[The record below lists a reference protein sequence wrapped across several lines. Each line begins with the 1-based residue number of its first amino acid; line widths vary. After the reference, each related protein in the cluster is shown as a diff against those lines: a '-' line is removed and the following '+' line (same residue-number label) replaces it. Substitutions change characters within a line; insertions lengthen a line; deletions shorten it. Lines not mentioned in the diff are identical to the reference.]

1 MNKIQTEIWV
11 PSKKHPGCVEYKG
24 QRNAREVYTEI
35 RDLLKAENLMPD
47 EYFIIGSKF
56 DNINVNVP
64 KVIDVICYAKWG
76 GSEGIYLHVDFI
88 VENTTYNIY
97 EPVNFAVGK
106 SLKETTEAFD
116 RMQYIAGRI
125 YRAFM
130 GDGTVHVRYMK
141 NTDI

>member
-1 MNKIQTEIWV
+1 M
-11 PSKKHPGCVEYKG
+11 
-24 QRNAREVYTEI
+24 
-35 RDLLKAENLMPD
+35 
-47 EYFIIGSKF
+47 
-56 DNINVNVP
+56 
-64 KVIDVICYAKWG
+64 
-76 GSEGIYLHVDFI
+76 DFI

-130 GDGTVHVRYMK
+130 GDGTVHDRYMK
-141 NTDI
+141 IADK

>member
-1 MNKIQTEIWV
+1 MKKIETEIWV
-11 PSKKHPGCVEYKG
+11 PSKEHPNCVKYKG

-35 RDLLKAENLMPD
+35 RDLLKAEDLMPD
-47 EYFIIGSKF
+47 EYFIISSKF

-64 KVIDVICYAKWG
+64 KVVDVICYAKWG

-130 GDGTVHVRYMK
+130 GDGTVHDRYMK
-141 NTDI
+141 ITDK